1 MNRWTALI
9 QNFARNESGATAI
22 EYSMICLLVVIG
34 IIALIEQI
42 GQSVLGFFTA
52 VSAGF
57 T

>member
-1 MNRWTALI
+1 MSRWTALF
-9 QNFARNESGATAI
+9 QSFARNESGATAI

-42 GQSVLGFFTA
+42 GASVLGFFQA